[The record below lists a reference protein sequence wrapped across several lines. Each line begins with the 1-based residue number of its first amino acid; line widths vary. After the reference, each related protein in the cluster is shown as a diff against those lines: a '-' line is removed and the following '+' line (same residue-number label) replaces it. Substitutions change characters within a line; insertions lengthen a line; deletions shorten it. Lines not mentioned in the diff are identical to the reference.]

1 MVFDVAKNKKKKYEI
16 KTPTFALL
24 SRIVREYL
32 SNYKFLFSMSLICML
47 LAAAMTAALAKL
59 MEPMIDEVFTAKDK
73 DMLLPVAGMIFGAF
87 VIRGFSTYGHTV
99 LMNKVGQS
107 IVATIQSQ
115 LFGHLLKLDLTFF
128 HENPSGTLI
137 SRVIN
142 DVTLMRQS
150 VAECFT
156 GIGKSTLTLAFLT
169 VVMFY
174 QDWKLAF
181 GAFFVFPAS
190 AYLVAKIGKRLRNVS
205 GDTQEGLAYF
215 SSMLGQV
222 FQGVRQVKAY
232 GRESFEQGRA
242 DIHVRSLFKLVHRAV
257 KVSALTTPLTE
268 ILTGFAMVT
277 VVTYGGYQV
286 IIGESTTGAL
296 FSFITAFM
304 LAYDPMK
311 RLAKLNNSLQMGLAA
326 AERVFDILDRKS
338 LIHQADGA
346 KDLIVEKGEIIFDN
360 VGFVYPDGTEALK
373 DITLKIGAGQTVALV
388 GSSGSG
394 KSTMINMI
402 PRFYDVTSGAVYI
415 DGQSVKDVTLS
426 SLRQNMALVSQEVAI
441 FNDSVYNNIA
451 YGLDGATKEQVV
463 EAAKKAAAHEF
474 IEALPNGYN
483 TVVGEQGLKLS
494 GGQRQRLS
502 IARAML
508 RSAPILLLDEATSA
522 LDNESERLVQDALGV
537 LQKGRTTLVIA
548 HRLSTIINADL
559 ICVMEKGSIIE
570 FGTHQDLLD
579 LGGAYKRFYD
589 LQLGS

>member
-1 MVFDVAKNKKKKYEI
+1 VAKKNKDKYQI
-16 KTPTFALL
+16 KTSTHALL
-24 SRIVREYL
+24 KRIVRDYL

-47 LAAAMTAALAKL
+47 ISAAMTAALAKL
-59 MEPMIDEVFTAKDK
+59 MEPMIDEVFTAKDQS
-73 DMLLPVAGMIFGAF
+73 MLLPVSVMIFGAF
-87 VIRGFSTYGHTV
+87 LLRGFSTYGHTV

-115 LFGHLLKLDLTFF
+115 LFGHLLRLDLTFY
-128 HENPSGTLI
+128 HNNPSGTLI
-137 SRVIN
+137 SRVVN

-156 GIGKSTLTLAFLT
+156 GIGKSTLTLLFLT
-169 VVMFY
+169 IVMFY
-174 QDWKLAF
+174 QDWKLAL

-190 AYLVAKIGKRLRNVS
+190 AYLVARIGKRLRNVS

-232 GRESFEQGRA
+232 GREEYEQSRA
-242 DIHVRSLFKLVHRAV
+242 DAHVNRLYKLVHKAV
-257 KVSALTTPLTE
+257 RVSALTTPMTE
-268 ILTGFAMVT
+268 VLTGLAMVT
-277 VVTYGGYQV
+277 VVAYGGYQV
-286 IIGESTTGAL
+286 IIGESTTGSL

-326 AERVFDILDRKS
+326 GERVFDILDRKT
-338 LIHQADGA
+338 LIHQLEDA
-346 KDLIVEKGEIIFDN
+346 KDLKIDKGEIEFEEVN
-360 VGFVYPDGTEALK
+360 FNYPDGTAALK
-373 DITLKIGAGQTVALV
+373 NINLKIEAGKTVALV
-388 GSSGSG
+388 GLSGSG
-394 KSTMINMI
+394 KSTMINLI
-402 PRFYDVTSGAVYI
+402 PRFYDVTSGDVLI
-415 DGQSVKDVTLS
+415 DGQSVRDVTLS
-426 SLRQNMALVSQEVAI
+426 SLRNSMALVTQEVAI
-441 FNDSVYNNIA
+441 FNDTVYNNIA
-451 YGLDGATKEQVV
+451 YGLEDASKEQII
-463 EAAKKAAAHEF
+463 EAATKAAAHDF
-474 IEALPNGYN
+474 IMALPEGYE

-522 LDNESERLVQDALGV
+522 LDNESERLVQEALGV
-537 LQKGRTTLVIA
+537 LQMGRTTVVIA

-559 ICVMEKGSIIE
+559 ICVLENGSIIE
-570 FGTHQDLLD
+570 QGNHDELLKK
-579 LGGAYKRFYD
+579 GGAYKRFYD